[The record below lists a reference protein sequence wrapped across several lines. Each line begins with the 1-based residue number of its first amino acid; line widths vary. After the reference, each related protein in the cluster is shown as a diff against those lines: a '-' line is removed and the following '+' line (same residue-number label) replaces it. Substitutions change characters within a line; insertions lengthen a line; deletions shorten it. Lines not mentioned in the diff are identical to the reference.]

1 MHDRFRIGIHLIIGS
16 LRKKRRLGD
25 GEEKNCKGETPVAY
39 MKEIRFAS
47 KFWSIAEDFAAEI
60 LLFEHSVLLQKIT

>member
-1 MHDRFRIGIHLIIGS
+1 MRIATIKSAGLVTA
-16 LRKKRRLGD
+16 KKNIL
-25 GEEKNCKGETPVAY
+25 KGEAQMAF

-60 LLFEHSVLLQKIT
+60 LLFEHGVLLQKFT